1 MNVDAA
7 GLDTL
12 IEDPVVVVLNHQ
24 WPHFLAAV
32 KNSSQLCQLALE
44 LLNGPWVLVR
54 SAQQGAVLQP
64 RVTGSCT

>member
-44 LLNGPWVLVR
+44 LLNGP
-54 SAQQGAVLQP
+54 
-64 RVTGSCT
+64 